1 MPRATVILLFAL
13 LAIFSV
19 TSDLAAQQATG
30 SNNAGSPQPV
40 FEMRT
45 YTTHEGRLDAL
56 IRRFRD
62 HTTRLFEKHGM
73 VNIGYWVP
81 QDSPLS
87 ANTLIYVLQ
96 YPSREA
102 AVESWAAF
110 RGDPEWQEV
119 SRASQEDGTIVDNVV
134 SVFMDP
140 TDFSAI
146 R

>member
-1 MPRATVILLFAL
+1 MPRATIILLFAL

-19 TSDLAAQQATG
+19 TSELAAQQPTG
-30 SNNAGSPQPV
+30 SNNAVTVQPV
-40 FEMRT
+40 FELRT
-45 YTTHEGRLDAL
+45 YTTHAGRLDAL

-62 HTTRLFEKHGM
+62 HTTHLFERHGM
-73 VNIGYWVP
+73 VNVGYWVP

-87 ANTLIYVLQ
+87 VNTLIYVLQ
-96 YPSREA
+96 HASREA

-110 RGDPEWQEV
+110 RGDPEWQEAA
-119 SRASQEDGTIVDNVV
+119 RASQEDGAIVDNVV

>member
-1 MPRATVILLFAL
+1 MPRATIILLFAL

-19 TSDLAAQQATG
+19 TSELAAQQPTG
-30 SNNAGSPQPV
+30 SNNAVTVQPV
-40 FEMRT
+40 FELRT
-45 YTTHEGRLDAL
+45 YTTHAGRLDAL

-62 HTTRLFEKHGM
+62 HTTHLFERHGM
-73 VNIGYWVP
+73 VNVGYWVP

-96 YPSREA
+96 HSSREA

-110 RGDPEWQEV
+110 RGDPEWQEAA
-119 SRASQEDGTIVDNVV
+119 RASQEDGAIVDNVV

>member
-1 MPRATVILLFAL
+1 MLRATIILLFAL

-19 TSDLAAQQATG
+19 TSELAAQQPAG
-30 SNNAGSPQPV
+30 SNNAVTMQPV
-40 FEMRT
+40 FELRT

-62 HTTRLFEKHGM
+62 HTTRLFERHGM
-73 VNIGYWVP
+73 VNVGYWVP

-87 ANTLIYVLQ
+87 DNTLIYVLQ
-96 YPSREA
+96 HANREA

-110 RGDPEWQEV
+110 RGDPEWQEAA
-119 SRASQEDGTIVDNVV
+119 RASQEDGAIVDNVA